1 MPTGMAAPS
10 LIEAPTV
17 RVEPPKRRIVRIA
30 AVVLPPLALLVGLR
44 SASGTSS
51 AASGCRNGGASW
63 CRRRTRW
70 CAGASSSGTTC
81 TSCSTPCGRRYASP
95 AIGLAISVVLGVA
108 LATLMSQSKLIER
121 ATFPL
126 MVALQAMPILTLVPM
141 IAIIFGSNQTSR
153 VIVCVLITIFPI
165 VLNTLF
171 GLVSG
176 DPGLHDLITLHH
188 GGRVTRL
195 RKVMFPSALP
205 AMFAGL
211 RISAGLSVIGAIVG
225 DFFFGQGEKGLGQLI
240 RQYASNSNDIP
251 RDVRHHGRRRD
262 ARHRRVPGVRRA
274 PARRHRCLVRLEV
287 RRRPLGRTSM
297 TGDHGRALNARQPS

>member
-1 MPTGMAAPS
+1 
-10 LIEAPTV
+10 
-17 RVEPPKRRIVRIA
+17 
-30 AVVLPPLALLVGLR
+30 
-44 SASGTSS
+44 
-51 AASGCRNGGASW
+51 
-63 CRRRTRW
+63 
-70 CAGASSSGTTC
+70 
-81 TSCSTPCGRRYASP
+81 
-95 AIGLAISVVLGVA
+95 
-108 LATLMSQSKLIER
+108 MSQSKLIER

-176 DPGLHDLITLHH
+176 DPGLHDLITLHR

-225 DFFFGQGEKGLGQLI
+225 DFFFGKGEKGLGQLI

-251 RDVRHHGRRRD
+251 VMYATTSWRRRWASSCSCCS
-262 ARHRRVPGVRRA
+262 ARSSTPSSAPGTTRN
-274 PARRHRCLVRLEV
+274 PAAAARPHLHD
-287 RRRPLGRTSM
+287 RRPRQSAECQAPLE
-297 TGDHGRALNARQPS
+297 GDCRSDRAADAASVQSELIHGGPPISICYLLTQYRRKPQL